1 MSFFKGTER
10 LTDSF
15 ITEQEFV
22 DAFIGGQLKNWGL
35 STNGRLGDNNSIT
48 RSSPV
53 QTVAAGVNWVII
65 SGGGS
70 ATNGVK
76 AGIKTDGTLWLW
88 GDNTSGQLGNST
100 SITRSS
106 PVQTVSTGTNWK
118 SISFNEN
125 FPIAV
130 KTDGTLWLWGGN
142 ANGRLGLNTSVNV
155 FHSSPVQT
163 VATGTNWCTAA
174 GGVSM
179 AAAIKSDGTLW
190 LWGVNTSGHL
200 GDNTIITKSSPVQTV
215 ATGTNWSKVGTE
227 SCGTASAIKS
237 DGTLWLWG
245 GNGNGTIGDNSS
257 INKSS
262 PVQTVATGTNW
273 KSVSSGGVTA
283 GLKRDGTL
291 WMWGLGSGG
300 GLGDNSS
307 INKSSPVQTVATG
320 TNWKIA
326 CAGQTAVVGAIKT
339 NGTLWMWGC
348 NSVGGGLGDNSSIT
362 KSSPVQTV
370 IGGTNWKSIV
380 PGLSSLAL
388 ENC

>member
-1 MSFFKGTER
+1 M
-10 LTDSF
+10 
-15 ITEQEFV
+15 
-22 DAFIGGQLKNWGL
+22 

-179 AAAIKSDGTLW
+179 AAAIKSDGTL
-190 LWGVNTSGHL
+190 
-200 GDNTIITKSSPVQTV
+200 
-215 ATGTNWSKVGTE
+215 
-227 SCGTASAIKS
+227 
-237 DGTLWLWG
+237 
-245 GNGNGTIGDNSS
+245 
-257 INKSS
+257 
-262 PVQTVATGTNW
+262 
-273 KSVSSGGVTA
+273 
-283 GLKRDGTL
+283 
-291 WMWGLGSGG
+291 
-300 GLGDNSS
+300 
-307 INKSSPVQTVATG
+307 
-320 TNWKIA
+320 
-326 CAGQTAVVGAIKT
+326 
-339 NGTLWMWGC
+339 
-348 NSVGGGLGDNSSIT
+348 
-362 KSSPVQTV
+362 
-370 IGGTNWKSIV
+370 
-380 PGLSSLAL
+380 
-388 ENC
+388 